1 MQPQFFA
8 FTNEVK
14 KKNRGSIR
22 STSVYSVN
30 EERPFK
36 IKGGAPV
43 LVGALTDNNLVS
55 QLR

>member
-14 KKNRGSIR
+14 KNRGSIR
-22 STSVYSVN
+22 STSVYSLN
-30 EERPFK
+30 EECPFK

-43 LVGALTDNNLVS
+43 LVGTLTDNNLVS